1 MPRTRIPDYELK
13 RFIFIH
19 PSPDPSSTPSF
30 PEIIDRSRLGKVI
43 KVDSVALLDD
53 HGSANSDGGEQQSSP
68 AQFDR
73 SDSGV
78 EGDERTGSS
87 TGSTGHRAGGASD
100 GRGSSSGGS
109 TGTASN

>member
-1 MPRTRIPDYELK
+1 M
-13 RFIFIH
+13 
-19 PSPDPSSTPSF
+19 
-30 PEIIDRSRLGKVI
+30 DRGRLGKGI

-68 AQFDR
+68 AQLDP
-73 SDSGV
+73 SDGGV

-87 TGSTGHRAGGASD
+87 TGSTGYRTGGTSD
-100 GRGSSSGGS
+100 GRSSSSGSS